1 MVFSNNLLM
10 GAGGQASGY
19 EIEQSIR
26 FNDDDSAYLSR
37 TPGSAGN
44 RKTWTLSWW
53 VKRGVIDVRRQ
64 MFVVPLT
71 GSTLFYIEFDNG
83 DGGNNGGPNKLTIQ
97 SETGSGTNLSWELE
111 KGFSDVAGWYHFVV
125 ALDTTQSTANNRLKC
140 YVNGVEQT
148 DGWDRNS
155 TPGQNEDQG
164 WNTANEHQIG
174 GRHYHTLSYFDGY
187 LSEIHFID
195 GTALTAS
202 SFGETNSSTGQ
213 WVPINYSGSYGTNGF
228 YLKGQDSSALGDDS
242 SGNGNDFSSSG
253 MSAADQVTDTPT
265 DNHCVLNALDGAGTL
280 SDGNLVNAATTSSF
294 VSRRATIGVPS
305 SGKWAFRVKK
315 SANNFMVGVMAPQA
329 TDGDPDTNGV
339 DAVYYYDNDGTSSG
353 DIQTRRSGSKVVET
367 TDSPA
372 GIAADTFMEVLIDK
386 DNNRL
391 GVVIGGT
398 AYIAVDSG
406 VAIQDTMTQI
416 FVSTEG
422 SGVTATVD
430 FGQSGFTPSQ
440 TGYKAL
446 STANLDDPT
455 IVDPTAYFQS
465 TLYTGNGSTQSI
477 NQAGNSTFQPDWV
490 WIKNRDAAD
499 AHVLTDAVRGAT
511 KILASNATT
520 VETTDAD
527 TLTAFESDGFALG
540 DDDKV
545 NTNTED
551 YVAWQWKANG
561 SGSSNTDGSV
571 TSTVSANT
579 TAGFS
584 ICKFNPGG
592 NVNITFGHGLGV
604 APRMVIVKNLEDTTN
619 WQVLNIDVGV
629 GNKIFLNATNAATS
643 DTNMWQNTAPTSTVV
658 SVGTSQTT
666 AEDNIAYCFA
676 EVEGFS
682 KIGSFEGNGSTD
694 GPFVYTGL
702 KPRWIMIKRYD
713 STESW
718 PILDTARA
726 SGNFG
731 SPAGT
736 GGENPTA
743 GNDLNAVLVASTSAA
758 EEDNPT
764 GSRKASYLSNGFKVR
779 TTNTAMNASGGDYLY
794 LAFAESPFK
803 TATAR

>member
-19 EIEQSIR
+19 EIDQSIR
-26 FNDDDSAYLSR
+26 FNDDDSAHLSF
-37 TPGSAGN
+37 TPSSAGN
-44 RKTWTLSWW
+44 RRTWTFSAW
-53 VKRGVIDVRRQ
+53 VKRANITDGRQ
-64 MFVVPLT
+64 TIF
-71 GSTLFYIEFDNG
+71 SA
-83 DGGNNGGPNKLTIQ
+83 NNNAYLQLGPDAASREMITILN
-97 SETGSGTNLSWELE
+97 EGSGTDLN
-111 KGFSDVAGWYHFVV
+111 WYTTQVFRDPAAWFHVV
-125 ALDTTQSTANNRLKC
+125 WQFDSTQSTADDRTKLYINGTRVTSFTKGATPDQNLEGAVNN
-140 YVNGVEQT
+140 NVE
-148 DGWDRNS
+148 
-155 TPGQNEDQG
+155 
-164 WNTANEHQIG
+164 HKIG
-174 GRHYHTLSYFDGY
+174 EAAHAATFY
-187 LSEIHFID
+187 LDAYLAEIHFID

-339 DAVYYYDNDGTSSG
+339 DAVFYYDEDGTSSG

-367 TDSPA
+367 TDPPA

-455 IVDPTAYFQS
+455 IVDPSKYFQP

-477 NQAGNSTFQPDWV
+477 DQSGNSTFQPDWV

-499 AHVLTDAVRGAT
+499 SHVLTDAVRGAT
-511 KILASNATT
+511 KIISSDSSAA
-520 VETTDAD
+520 EATDAD

-545 NTNTED
+545 NTNTEK

-561 SGSSNTDGSV
+561 TGGSNGDGDL
-571 TSTVSANT
+571 TATVSANT

-584 ICKFNPGG
+584 IIKYQGTG
-592 NVNITFGHGLGV
+592 SATTVGHGLGV
-604 APRMVIVKNLEDTTN
+604 APKMIIVKDLDNSRSFNVYHDGLT
-619 WQVLNIDVGV
+619 
-629 GNKIFLNATNAATS
+629 AATKVIYLDQTAAES
-643 DTNMWQNTAPTSTVV
+643 TDAAIFGSAPTSSVV
-658 SVGTSQTT
+658 
-666 AEDNIAYCFA
+666 NIATGGGSNGSGNDYIMYAFA

-682 KIGSFEGNGSTD
+682 KFGSYTGNNNAD
-694 GPFVYTGL
+694 GTFVYTGFKPAFLIYKVVSTTDSWEMYDGKRLGFNVQGEQL
-702 KPRWIMIKRYD
+702 KANLSNAETD
-713 STESW
+713 
-718 PILDTARA
+718 DTRV
-726 SGNFG
+726 
-731 SPAGT
+731 
-736 GGENPTA
+736 
-743 GNDLNAVLVASTSAA
+743 DI
-758 EEDNPT
+758 
-764 GSRKASYLSNGFKVR
+764 LSNGFKAR
-779 TTNTAMNASGGDYLY
+779 STNTAVNASQTYLY
-794 LAFAESPFK
+794 MAFAETPFK